1 MTGQGAAPAPVVTCD
16 LFSALLDSRTGAT
29 AALAALD
36 RPWPVPPA
44 EVYDRWD
51 AANKGLQRDCT
62 TWVPF
67 AELSRQ
73 ALAATYAELGIA
85 GAADEDVRAL
95 LGSVG
100 RWPLWPDVEQALAG
114 LREVARVGVL
124 SNVDDDLY
132 TATRA
137 APLLDPALAMT
148 SQRLQAYKP
157 SPQLYR
163 AARAE
168 LGPFVHVASSA
179 RDVRGSLEA
188 GITAVRLVRP
198 GHRLD
203 PDGPAPDHVV
213 TSLAELPAL
222 LGTIAPR

>member
-1 MTGQGAAPAPVVTCD
+1 MPQPVVTCD

-29 AALAALD
+29 AALSSLG
-36 RPWPVPPA
+36 RLPVPPD
-44 EVYDRWD
+44 ELYDRWD
-51 AANKGLQRDCT
+51 AVSKGLQRDCT
-62 TWVPF
+62 SWVPF
-67 AELSRQ
+67 AELSHR
-73 ALAATYAELGIA
+73 ALATTYAELGVERS
-85 GAADEDVRAL
+85 ADDDVRVL

-100 RWPLWPDVEQALAG
+100 QWPLWPDVEQALTA
-114 LREVARVGVL
+114 LRRVARVGVL

-132 TATRA
+132 AATRA
-137 APLLDPALAMT
+137 APLLEPDLAMT

-157 SPQLYR
+157 SPALYR

-188 GITAVRLVRP
+188 GISAVRLVRP

-213 TSLAELPAL
+213 ASLGELPDL
-222 LGTIAPR
+222 LGRIALR

>member
-1 MTGQGAAPAPVVTCD
+1 MPQPVVTCD
-16 LFSALLDSRTGAT
+16 LFSALLDSRSGAT
-29 AALAALD
+29 AALAALE
-36 RPWPVPPA
+36 RGWPVPPA
-44 EVYDRWD
+44 QVYDRWD
-51 AANKGLQRDCT
+51 ATNKGLQRDCA

-67 AELSRQ
+67 AELARQ
-73 ALAATYAELGIA
+73 ALATTYDELGIP
-85 GAADEDVRAL
+85 GSPEQDVRVL

-100 RWPLWPDVEQALAG
+100 QWPLWPDVEPALAE

-132 TATRA
+132 AATRA

-148 SQRLQAYKP
+148 SQRLRAYKP

-163 AARAE
+163 AARTE

-188 GITAVRLVRP
+188 GISVVRLVRP

-213 TSLAELPAL
+213 ASLAELPDVLGRIAL
-222 LGTIAPR
+222 R

>member
-1 MTGQGAAPAPVVTCD
+1 MSLPVVTCD
-16 LFSALLDSRTGAT
+16 LFSAMLDSRTGAT
-29 AALAALD
+29 AALTALD
-36 RPWPVPPA
+36 DAWPVPPA

-51 AANKGLQRDCT
+51 AANKGLQRDCV

-67 AELSRQ
+67 AELSRR
-73 ALAATYAELGIA
+73 ALATTYAELGV
-85 GAADEDVRAL
+85 GRSADEDVRAL
-95 LGSVG
+95 LGSVEQ
-100 RWPLWPDVEQALAG
+100 WPLWPDVEQALAR

-132 TATRA
+132 AATRA
-137 APLLDPALAMT
+137 APLLDPSLAMT

-157 SPQLYR
+157 SPQLYQ

-188 GITAVRLVRP
+188 GISAVRLARP

-203 PDGPAPDHVV
+203 PDGPAPEHVIG
-213 TSLAELPAL
+213 SLGELPDVLGRIAL
-222 LGTIAPR
+222 R

>member
-1 MTGQGAAPAPVVTCD
+1 MPQPVVTCD

-29 AALAALD
+29 EALAALD
-36 RPWPVPPA
+36 REWPVPPA

-51 AANKGLQRDCT
+51 AASKALQRDCT
-62 TWVPF
+62 SWVPF
-67 AELSRQ
+67 AELSRR
-73 ALAATYAELGIA
+73 ALATTYDRLGVA
-85 GAADEDVRAL
+85 GSPDDDVRVL
-95 LGSVG
+95 LASVG

-114 LREVARVGVL
+114 LRQVARVGVL

-132 TATRA
+132 AATHA

-157 SPQLYR
+157 SPRLYT
-163 AARAE
+163 AARAA

-188 GITAVRLVRP
+188 GISAVRLVRP

-203 PDGPAPDHVV
+203 PDGPAPDHVI
-213 TSLAELPAL
+213 TSLAELPDL
-222 LGTIAPR
+222 LGRLAPR